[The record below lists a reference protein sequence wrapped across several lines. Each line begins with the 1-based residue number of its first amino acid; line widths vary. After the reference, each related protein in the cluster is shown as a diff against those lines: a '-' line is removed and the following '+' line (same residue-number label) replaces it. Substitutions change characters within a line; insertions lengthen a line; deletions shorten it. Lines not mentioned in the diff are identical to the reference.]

1 METRVQKYSKYRAQ
15 MISEGVAEADKTN
28 ITKRNNTSTLPL
40 NTVMDT
46 LGDEKSKEYFEHMKR
61 TQILKIAL
69 IALAAVAIIAGVII
83 FGIYAFS
90 K

>member
-28 ITKRNNTSTLPL
+28 ITKRNNTNTLPL
-40 NTVMDT
+40 STVMDT
-46 LGDEKSKEYFEHMKR
+46 LGDEKSKEYFEQMKR
-61 TQILKIAL
+61 TQIIKIAL
-69 IALAAVAIIAGVII
+69 IALAAVAVLAGVII
-83 FGIYAFS
+83 FGIYAFT